1 MVNMSI
7 EEMLEY
13 IYEALEDAKKDAEEY
28 KIEQVY
34 EFLLA
39 VEY

>member
-1 MVNMSI
+1 MSK
-7 EEMLEY
+7 EEMLDY
-13 IYEALEDAKKDAEEY
+13 IKEALEESDEY
-28 KIEQVY
+28 VVEQVY

>member
-1 MVNMSI
+1 MDMDNS
-7 EEMLEY
+7 EKLEY
-13 IYEALEDAKKDAEEY
+13 IQEALKEADEY
-28 KIEQVY
+28 TIDQIY

>member
-1 MVNMSI
+1 MSK
-7 EEMLEY
+7 EEMLDY
-13 IYEALEDAKKDAEEY
+13 IKEALEDADEY
-28 KIEQVY
+28 TIEQVY

>member
-1 MVNMSI
+1 MSR
-7 EEMLEY
+7 EEMLEF
-13 IYEALEDAKKDAEEY
+13 ISEALEEADEY
-28 KIEQVY
+28 TIEQVY

>member
-1 MVNMSI
+1 MTMDEKI
-7 EEMLEY
+7 EY
-13 IYEALEDAKKDAEEY
+13 IKEALPDADEFV
-28 KIEQVY
+28 IDQIY